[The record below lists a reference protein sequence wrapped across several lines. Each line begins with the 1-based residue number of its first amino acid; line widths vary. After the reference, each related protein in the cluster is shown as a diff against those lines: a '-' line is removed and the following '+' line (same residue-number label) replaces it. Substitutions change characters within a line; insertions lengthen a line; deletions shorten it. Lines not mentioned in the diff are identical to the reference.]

1 MPVGK
6 ALTSL
11 LSMLM
16 AKETLTLKKGA
27 GYVSYRMLMGNDGKG
42 LAGIYRYTMFLLI
55 ELRDSAFSKGERL
68 HM

>member
-1 MPVGK
+1 
-6 ALTSL
+6 
-11 LSMLM
+11 MLM
-16 AKETLTLKKGA
+16 ARETSTLKKGA
-27 GYVSYRMLMGNDGKG
+27 GSVSYRMLMGDDGKG

>member
-16 AKETLTLKKGA
+16 ARETSTLKKGA
-27 GYVSYRMLMGNDGKG
+27 RYVSYRMLMGDDGKG
-42 LAGIYRYTMFLLI
+42 LAWIYKYIMFLLI